1 MPLQQP
7 YPTAAPAYGM
17 PQAYGAYA
25 PTAGYGQ
32 AQAMGGPGLA
42 MYPPQQPYSATY
54 DPFADLL
61 EKDK

>member
-25 PTAGYGQ
+25 PTA
-32 AQAMGGPGLA
+32 QAMA
-42 MYPPQQPYSATY
+42 MYPPQQGYSATY